1 MIEPEYLEDA
11 IEEINKIE
19 ETETKKKVK
28 FKKRKLNTKKKKKII
43 KVNELEEDLR
53 I

>member
-1 MIEPEYLEDA
+1 MIEPEYLEDEL
-11 IEEINKIE
+11 EEINKIE
-19 ETETKKKVK
+19 ESETEIMVN
-28 FKKRKLNTKKKKKII
+28 FKKRKLNTIAKEKII

>member
-19 ETETKKKVK
+19 ESETEIMVNL
-28 FKKRKLNTKKKKKII
+28 KKRKLNTIAKEKII
-43 KVNELEEDLR
+43 KVNELEEDL
-53 I
+53 